1 MPSAFSTDDR
11 IRVEGTVDASGDGGA
26 TPERTPSEP
35 TPSEPTASEPT
46 RPEYRGRRRREPA
59 TVARPAGVEP
69 TVPLPLEDLALNE
82 AAPAVAVLPHQPLQ
96 VDRRPTTQDAVQDA
110 APTPQ
115 PRYLTRAE
123 AKAAARAQERS
134 ARSRTRPA
142 RAPEPTGAGREG
154 GADVARR
161 SLPPTGPLTQ
171 LRTPL
176 RQRALVVDANARR
189 APQRRDQAAGR
200 PRPHRRGVAA
210 VVAVAAV
217 GALGAVAS
225 AAGALPSAASDQT
238 AAALGP
244 QAAAAVGVVAT
255 RQRTTEQSSARAA
268 GVPTD
273 SAFRM
278 VAVSRS
284 QERGPIAGCSGREPD
299 EHYANGQLPTSIL
312 CALPF
317 APGHKLRADA
327 AVRLIRLNEVYKG
340 RFGSDLCLTDSYRSL
355 ASQYNVAARKPGL
368 AARPGTSEHGWG
380 LAVDVCGGPDVPGS
394 SRRAWFLANA
404 PAFGWDNPEWARPGG
419 SKPEPWHWE
428 FVEGE

>member
-11 IRVEGTVDASGDGGA
+11 LRVEGHGGSSA
-26 TPERTPSEP
+26 PQGAP
-35 TPSEPTASEPT
+35 
-46 RPEYRGRRRREPA
+46 PEYRGRRRREPVVTAPA
-59 TVARPAGVEP
+59 TSTEP
-69 TVPLPLEDLALNE
+69 TLPLPAPELA
-82 AAPAVAVLPHQPLQ
+82 AAVSVLPQQPVQ
-96 VDRRPTTQDAVQDA
+96 VDRQTQVAPAPADA
-110 APTPQ
+110 

-123 AKAAARAQERS
+123 AKAAARAQQRA
-134 ARSRTRPA
+134 ARTARTPRATDVRRRPA
-142 RAPEPTGAGREG
+142 TPDAGETRRAQPA
-154 GADVARR
+154 
-161 SLPPTGPLTQ
+161 TGPIPQ

-176 RQRALVVDANARR
+176 FQRPVAPDANARR
-189 APQRRDQAAGR
+189 APQRRDQVVVR
-200 PRPHRRGVAA
+200 PPTRRHRGLAA

-225 AAGALPSAASDQT
+225 AAGALPSAASDQ
-238 AAALGP
+238 AGAALGP
-244 QAAAAVGVVAT
+244 QAAAAVGVVAD
-255 RQRTTEQSSARAA
+255 RGQRSTEQSSARAA
-268 GVPTD
+268 SGLAD

-284 QERGPIAGCSGREPD
+284 QERGPIAGCSGREPA

-380 LAVDVCGGPDVPGS
+380 LAIDVCGGPDEVGS
-394 SRRAWFLANA
+394 ARRAWFLENA
-404 PAFGWDNPEWARPGG
+404 PAFGWDNPDWARPGG
-419 SKPEPWHWE
+419 TKPEPWHWE